1 VNQMAAIITG
11 AGGGIGRATAIEL
24 SRRGYRLVLCG
35 RNVESLNETAAVAGG
50 VVITGDVTKPA
61 DMNRLVEKT
70 VGELGRID
78 AIVNNA
84 GMAPSC
90 DIDQMSDEQWRG
102 VIDTNL
108 SAAFYLVRAAW
119 PIFRRQ
125 GSGAVVNIS
134 SVAARDPFP
143 GFTAYAAAKAGLN
156 GFSFALA
163 REGQKIGVRVYAV
176 APGAV
181 ETPMLRGLFSPQEVP
196 AEVTLAPADVAKVV
210 GQCVA
215 GDLKLS
221 SGEVIWLHRA
231 VD

>member
-1 VNQMAAIITG
+1 MTQPTAIITG

-24 SRRGYRLVLCG
+24 SRRGYRLSLCG
-35 RNVESLNETAAVAGG
+35 RNPGPLNETAALAAGL
-50 VVITGDVTKPA
+50 VISGDVTVSA

-70 VGELGRID
+70 LAEFGRLD

-84 GMAPSC
+84 GLAPSC
-90 DIDQMSDEQWRG
+90 DIDQMSDEQWHA

-108 SAAFYLVRAAW
+108 SAAFYLTRAAW

-134 SVAARDPFP
+134 SIAARDPFP

-156 GFSFALA
+156 ALSFSLA
-163 REGQKIGVRVYAV
+163 REGQKIGVRVHTV

-181 ETPMLRGLFSPQEVP
+181 ETQMLRELFTAEQVP
-196 AEVTLAPADVAKVV
+196 SDTVLAPSDVAKVIA
-210 GQCVA
+210 QCIA
-215 GDLKLS
+215 GDLKFA
-221 SGEVIWLHRA
+221 SGEVIWLHRT

>member
-1 VNQMAAIITG
+1 VNQLAAIITG

-24 SRRGYRLVLCG
+24 SGRGYRLVLCG
-35 RNVESLNETAAVAGG
+35 RNAESLNETAAVAGG
-50 VVITGDVTKPA
+50 LVVTADVTKSG

-70 VGELGRID
+70 VAEFGRID

-84 GMAPSC
+84 GMAPSG
-90 DIDQMSDEQWRG
+90 DIDQITDEQWRG

-108 SAAFYLVRAAW
+108 SAAFYLTRAAW
-119 PIFRRQ
+119 PIFLRQ

-143 GFTAYAAAKAGLN
+143 GLTAYAAAKAGVN
-156 GFSFALA
+156 GFTFALA
-163 REGQKIGVRVYAV
+163 REGQKIGVRVYAI

-196 AEVTLAPADVAKVV
+196 VEVTLAPADVAKVV

-215 GDLKLS
+215 GDLKFA